1 MSVSRLNSWSGLSH
15 KNEVITRTYGTGALR
30 FKSCARLS
38 EEIRVTAAAKCAGGI
53 HSSRAWA
60 DRSNSHAATP
70 QWVMLTGVLMCCG
83 AHLIWV
89 AHNAPNPSNTES
101 QDIPPPPT
109 TWNGIA
115 PRPHPPPLVYLRLLL
130 LSPPSPVSSSSTTSS
145 SSPPSRPNSGAPPI
159 GRQDF
164 PFSAKMEEEVSRL
177 MKGAEIVWPDRIVL
191 LNSYH
196 KKQTVWGYLSP
207 FLHKRPQPWA
217 QERD

>member
-30 FKSCARLS
+30 FKSCARLG
-38 EEIRVTAAAKCAGGI
+38 EEIRVTAAKCAGGI

-60 DRSNSHAATP
+60 VRSNSHAATP

-89 AHNAPNPSNTES
+89 AHNAPNLSNTES

-130 LSPPSPVSSSSTTSS
+130 LSPPLPCFLLLHHLLLFAALSSQLGSAADRSPGFSLLGQNGGGGLSVNER
-145 SSPPSRPNSGAPPI
+145 SRDCMTGSACAP
-159 GRQDF
+159 
-164 PFSAKMEEEVSRL
+164 
-177 MKGAEIVWPDRIVL
+177 
-191 LNSYH
+191 
-196 KKQTVWGYLSP
+196 
-207 FLHKRPQPWA
+207 
-217 QERD
+217 